1 MVPNCLPYFQILHY
15 FFLTDHKVCCQQCGK
30 AGLRGVGLCMKLL
43 ATGKWYVGRMVWW
56 ATCDIKFHLKRNLS
70 FIRMANR
77 HMKRCSTLLFIGE
90 MQVKNTTRHY
100 LIQIRMAIIKKSTS
114 CKCWRGCGEKET
126 FLHYRWEG
134 KLVQLLGITVWRL
147 LKNLKI

>member
-1 MVPNCLPYFQILHY
+1 
-15 FFLTDHKVCCQQCGK
+15 
-30 AGLRGVGLCMKLL
+30 
-43 ATGKWYVGRMVWW
+43 
-56 ATCDIKFHLKRNLS
+56 
-70 FIRMANR
+70 MANR

-90 MQVKNTTRHY
+90 MQVKNTMRHQ